1 MWAIRSLVGRRAV
14 RGSVVLAAGI
24 LLVAGCSSG
33 SKSVTAGTNPAATAT
48 VLLSSKNASVLT
60 DASGMT
66 LYTFD
71 SDTVGAKTSA
81 CTGACASAWPPLTA
95 TGTPT
100 AGPGV
105 TGTLATI
112 SGGQV
117 TWDGHPLYR
126 WMSDKA
132 PGDVTGDGVNGF
144 HTAKVS
150 ASGGTAPSTAAPTTA
165 TTASGG
171 TATSTVAPTTA
182 YHY

>member
-1 MWAIRSLVGRRAV
+1 MWAIRSLVGRRAGL
-14 RGSVVLAAGI
+14 GSAVLAAGI
-24 LLVAGCSSG
+24 LLAAGCSSSG
-33 SKSVTAGTNPAATAT
+33 SKAVTAGTTPAATAT
-48 VLLSSKNASVLT
+48 VLLGSKNASVLT

-66 LYTFD
+66 LYTYD
-71 SDTVGAKTSA
+71 KDTAGATTSA
-81 CTGACASAWPPLTA
+81 CTGGCASAWPPLTA

-132 PGDVTGDGVNGF
+132 PGDVTGEGVNGF

-150 ASGGTAPSTAAPTTA
+150 ASGGTAA
-165 TTASGG
+165 T
-171 TATSTVAPTTA
+171 TVAPTTA
-182 YHY
+182 TSGY

>member
-1 MWAIRSLVGRRAV
+1 MWAIRSLVRRRAGL
-14 RGSVVLAAGI
+14 GSAVLAAGI
-24 LLVAGCSSG
+24 LLVAGCSSSS
-33 SKSVTAGTNPAATAT
+33 SKAVTAGTSPAATAT

-66 LYTFD
+66 LYTYD
-71 SDTVGAKTSA
+71 KDTAGATTSA
-81 CTGACASAWPPLTA
+81 CTGGCASAWPPLTA
-95 TGTPT
+95 SGTPT
-100 AGPGV
+100 GGPGV

-144 HTAKVS
+144 HTAKVA
-150 ASGGTAPSTAAPTTA
+150 ASGGTAA
-165 TTASGG
+165 T
-171 TATSTVAPTTA
+171 TVAPTTA
-182 YHY
+182 TSGY